1 MAGQVGALAAFEPPA
16 SLPVDCTVGR
26 GAGILILVPEML
38 NVLSDI
44 SSIVISS
51 DLYHSQKPHQKITQK
66 RT

>member
-1 MAGQVGALAAFEPPA
+1 MAGQVGVRAVAEPPA
-16 SLPVDCTVGR
+16 SLLSGCTVVR
-26 GAGILILVPEML
+26 GGGILILVPEML